1 MMRNATSTSI
11 PAPVGGL
18 NDRDSVAD
26 MSPTDAL
33 VMDNWWP
40 YPGYVA
46 VRKGYAS
53 HVTGLP
59 ASCETLVEYFPPSG
73 VPALFAVANGSIYNV
88 TASGAVGAALVTGLS
103 NSRFQETMISTPGG
117 SFLVMVNGENDLQY
131 FNGTTWGHIHHTGS
145 PSISG
150 VDTNKLIHV
159 CLFKNRLFFT
169 ENNSMRVWYLPVNS
183 IGGSAS
189 LLDFGSIFRQG
200 GAVMACYTWT
210 IDAGSGSDD
219 HFVAISTNGEVAVYR
234 GADPSSASDWG
245 IVGVFSLGKPLGRRC
260 ATKYGGDLA
269 VNTQEGL
276 FSLGKGLLSS
286 SIDRRSALTDKI
298 QNTVSQE
305 ANIYASSFGWQVAL
319 FPEANMLLLNI
330 PNQQQTYQY
339 AQNTITGSWSR
350 FVGMPAKVWL
360 RASTGLYFSNGTTVF
375 KAWTGNL
382 DGANSIIAD
391 CLPAFGYFGSKA
403 QNKYFTMV
411 RPYIQTSGTPGVLY
425 GLNVDFAPQ
434 DANGALNYS
443 PPTGMVWG
451 SMVWSSM
458 VWGDG
463 LTPLTHWQTVG
474 SVANSAAIRLKVQ
487 NNGAEVRFNNVDYLY
502 QRSNS
507 VL

>member
-1 MMRNATSTSI
+1 MRNAASTSI

-33 VMDNWWP
+33 VMDNWWA
-40 YPGYVA
+40 YPGYIA
-46 VRKGYAS
+46 VRKGHAS

-59 ASCETLVEYFPPSG
+59 ANCETLVEYFPTSG
-73 VPALFAVANGSIYNV
+73 VPALFAVANGAIYNV
-88 TASGAVGAALVTGLS
+88 TAAGAVGAPVVSGLL
-103 NSRFQETMISTPGG
+103 NSRFQDTMITTPGG
-117 SFLVMVNGENDLQY
+117 SFLVMVNGEDSLRY
-131 FNGTTWGHIHHTGS
+131 YNGTSWASITGATS
-145 PSISG
+145 PSITG

-169 ENNSMRVWYLPVNS
+169 EKNSMRVWYLPVNS
-183 IGGSAS
+183 IGGAAS
-189 LLDFGSIFRQG
+189 SLDFGSIFRQG
-200 GAVMACYTWT
+200 GAVMAAYSWT
-210 IDAGSGSDD
+210 IDAGNGSDD
-219 HFVAISTNGEVAVYR
+219 HFVVISTNGEVAVYR
-234 GADPSSASDWG
+234 GTDPSSASDWAL
-245 IVGVFSLGKPLGRRC
+245 VGVFALGKPLGRRC

-276 FSLGKGLLSS
+276 FPLGKGLLSS
-286 SIDRRSALTDKI
+286 SVDRRVALTDKI

-319 FPEANMLLLNI
+319 FPEANMLLLNV
-330 PNQQQTYQY
+330 PNQQETYQF
-339 AQNTITGSWSR
+339 AQNTITGAWSR

-360 RASTGLYFSNGTTVF
+360 RASTGLYFSNGTTVYR
-375 KAWTGNL
+375 AWTGDL
-382 DGANSIIAD
+382 DNGNAILAD

-411 RPYIQTSGTPGVLY
+411 RPYLQTSGAPGVLY

-434 DANGALNYS
+434 EVSGVLSYS

-451 SMVWSSM
+451 SMVWGSM
-458 VWGDG
+458 TWGGG
-463 LTPLTHWQTVG
+463 LTPLAQWQTVG
-474 SVANSAAIRLKVQ
+474 AVANSAAIRLKVQ